1 MIFCVTLPRWQGAN
15 PKRIRAKWDLKLG
28 APAARFGNAENK
40 IPCVSWAARFKT
52 SVPAGF
58 ECAC

>member
-1 MIFCVTLPRWQGAN
+1 MIFCVTRARRQGAN
-15 PKRIRAKWDLKLG
+15 PKRIRAKWDLKPG
-28 APAARFGNAENK
+28 APAARFGNAETK
-40 IPCVSWAARFKT
+40 IHGVSWAARFKT